1 MSFSNL
7 VTWASLG
14 QIEESAATEVLPL
27 VDAALEELDEND
39 PRFAALLD
47 IEQALVEGIVPL
59 DLLRRL
65 AQDFPPQAS
74 ASPATEHADRL
85 EMEYREMAA
94 SYEERQWR
102 SHYYAN
108 LEQHLESSDD
118 DELLQYADLL
128 RERIGAAWQ
137 KYCEDLPR
145 VETNSPEIEAG
156 HRLMKDAY
164 ERWMLALDMV
174 EDEAD
179 NEEILEVAE
188 EAVRLLA
195 AVGQL
200 DRDVKTQATTMDP
213 TFRPRC

>member
-1 MSFSNL
+1 
-7 VTWASLG
+7 
-14 QIEESAATEVLPL
+14 
-27 VDAALEELDEND
+27 
-39 PRFAALLD
+39 
-47 IEQALVEGIVPL
+47 
-59 DLLRRL
+59 
-65 AQDFPPQAS
+65 
-74 ASPATEHADRL
+74 
-85 EMEYREMAA
+85 
-94 SYEERQWR
+94 
-102 SHYYAN
+102 
-108 LEQHLESSDD
+108 
-118 DELLQYADLL
+118 
-128 RERIGAAWQ
+128 
-137 KYCEDLPR
+137 